1 MHMPHSEWVTALQT
15 VDAFF
20 DKVRGN
26 AATAIIKG

>member
-1 MHMPHSEWVTALQT
+1 MFSEWVTALQA

-26 AATAIIKG
+26 AAVAIIKG